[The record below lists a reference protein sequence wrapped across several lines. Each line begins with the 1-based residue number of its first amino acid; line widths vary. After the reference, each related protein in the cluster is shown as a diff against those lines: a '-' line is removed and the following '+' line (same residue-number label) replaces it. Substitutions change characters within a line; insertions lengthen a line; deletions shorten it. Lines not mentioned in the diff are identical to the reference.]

1 MFATECHERERER
14 EREISYEEIDIILE
28 RLWPQSSCL
37 WVLGFVGTD
46 MKQPPLKN
54 CGGCFLCNDVIDIP
68 IMFLHCIFCGFRFSA
83 PTVEDDFFVAFSKI
97 HLKIGGFRTW
107 GLRFSAFPSF
117 HGNNDLRW

>member
-1 MFATECHERERER
+1 
-14 EREISYEEIDIILE
+14 
-28 RLWPQSSCL
+28 
-37 WVLGFVGTD
+37 

-68 IMFLHCIFCGFRFSA
+68 IMFLHCTFCGLGFSA
-83 PTVEDDFFVAFSKI
+83 PTVEDDFLWAFSKI

-117 HGNNDLRW
+117 HGNNDLR